1 MKENNPLSPHIQIY
15 NWHISSLISIS
26 HRITGIINIIL
37 ITLICLWTA
46 LLLLGD
52 INYELIQKFFETF
65 FGKFLIMGTVW
76 SFSFQILSEI
86 RHLFWDLGLGFELK
100 TSNITGLLVIFGSF
114 VLTILIFTLGS
125 SVILMPLML
134 WFLFNLVSYYDKSYD
149 EVLLFFT
156 SQPTKFLF
164 SLFIIFAYF
173 YSSLSISE
181 VFEDYIES
189 EKLKYV
195 ANRLLYLFA
204 IIIPISTLLLLF
216 KLSL

>member
-1 MKENNPLSPHIQIY
+1 M
-15 NWHISSLISIS
+15 
-26 HRITGIINIIL
+26 INATKKWI
-37 ITLICLWTA
+37 
-46 LLLLGD
+46 
-52 INYELIQKFFETF
+52 
-65 FGKFLIMGTVW
+65 FLKI
-76 SFSFQILSEI
+76 
-86 RHLFWDLGLGFELK
+86 
-100 TSNITGLLVIFGSF
+100 
-114 VLTILIFTLGS
+114 S
-125 SVILMPLML
+125 SVILMHLML

>member
-1 MKENNPLSPHIQIY
+1 M
-15 NWHISSLISIS
+15 
-26 HRITGIINIIL
+26 INATKKWI
-37 ITLICLWTA
+37 
-46 LLLLGD
+46 
-52 INYELIQKFFETF
+52 
-65 FGKFLIMGTVW
+65 FLKI
-76 SFSFQILSEI
+76 
-86 RHLFWDLGLGFELK
+86 
-100 TSNITGLLVIFGSF
+100 
-114 VLTILIFTLGS
+114 S

-181 VFEDYIES
+181 VFEDYIEN
-189 EKLKYV
+189 EKLKNV
-195 ANRLLYLFA
+195 ANKLLFLFA
-204 IIIPISTLLLLF
+204 ILIPISTLLVLL

>member
-1 MKENNPLSPHIQIY
+1 M
-15 NWHISSLISIS
+15 
-26 HRITGIINIIL
+26 INATKKWI
-37 ITLICLWTA
+37 
-46 LLLLGD
+46 
-52 INYELIQKFFETF
+52 
-65 FGKFLIMGTVW
+65 FLKI
-76 SFSFQILSEI
+76 
-86 RHLFWDLGLGFELK
+86 
-100 TSNITGLLVIFGSF
+100 
-114 VLTILIFTLGS
+114 S
-125 SVILMPLML
+125 SVILIPLML

-195 ANRLLYLFA
+195 ANRLLFLFA